1 MKFGPLCA
9 SGIMTQSSRRGDTIV
24 KFTGVW
30 DGATL
35 RALSREVVSKPEGI
49 LWEPESFAI
58 RFSDDGKIAFYQCN
72 YGTEMFVAKLSA
84 P

>member
-1 MKFGPLCA
+1 
-9 SGIMTQSSRRGDTIV
+9 MTQSSTRGDTIV

-35 RALSREVVSKPEGI
+35 RAFSHEVVSKPEGI

-58 RFSDDGKIAFYQCN
+58 RFSDDGKCAFYQCN

>member
-1 MKFGPLCA
+1 
-9 SGIMTQSSRRGDTIV
+9 MTQSSTRGDTIV

-49 LWEPESFAI
+49 LWDEIMCLAWA
-58 RFSDDGKIAFYQCN
+58 DDGKSVFYQCN

-84 P
+84 L